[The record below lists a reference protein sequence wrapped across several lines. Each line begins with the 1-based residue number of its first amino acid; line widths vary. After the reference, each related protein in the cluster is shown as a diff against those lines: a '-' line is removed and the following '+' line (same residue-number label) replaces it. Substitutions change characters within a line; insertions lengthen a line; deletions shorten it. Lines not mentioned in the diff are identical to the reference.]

1 MLDEL
6 ERVLLDIAH
15 EPSKLDSAELQQVRE
30 RIEAAG
36 ILFKIRVVGSNLRER
51 EKPPITAKG
60 AKAL

>member
-1 MLDEL
+1 
-6 ERVLLDIAH
+6 VLLDIAH

-51 EKPPITAKG
+51 EKPSITAKG
-60 AKAL
+60 IKAL